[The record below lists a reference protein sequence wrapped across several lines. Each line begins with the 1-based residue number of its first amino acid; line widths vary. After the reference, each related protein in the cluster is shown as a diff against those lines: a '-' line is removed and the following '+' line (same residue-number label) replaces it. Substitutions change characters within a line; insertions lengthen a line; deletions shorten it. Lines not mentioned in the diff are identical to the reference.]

1 MRLGR
6 KLAEGFA
13 VDTAIDSA
21 AEAGAERPVP
31 AVPDAAAE
39 PVEVTVASD
48 APQERP
54 LPV

>member
-21 AEAGAERPVP
+21 AEASAGRPRP
-31 AVPDAAAE
+31 VPDAAPA